1 MDIIRKNVIDLGD
14 SGRDKYFGYGQIDVY
29 SALRAAGGNNSPLQ
43 FWPQAIERKIQSIVD
58 NSK

>member
-14 SGRDKYFGYGQIDVY
+14 TGRDKYFGYGQVDVY
-29 SALRAAGGNNSPLQ
+29 AALQAAGGSSSPLQ

-58 NSK
+58 NAK